1 MTKQNKVLLFLQKN
15 RTITSYQA
23 FEHFRIT
30 RLAVII
36 FCLRRKGYPIST
48 YMKHC
53 VNAEGEIIKYGI
65 YTLEDSSPMED
76 TRHGR

>member
-1 MTKQNKVLLFLQKN
+1 MTKQNKVLQFLQQN

-48 YMKHC
+48 YMKYR
-53 VNAEGEIIKYGI
+53 V

-76 TRHGR
+76 NTHGY